1 MMIQKILSFNTN
13 SLTYKAGFLAF
24 GNGLR
29 GISGILLLIILSR
42 TLTPFEYGGY
52 RQVWMLI
59 TILSQI
65 FLLGLPVS
73 LNFFISGNTLE
84 NQRKFLGQTLSLTF
98 VISFVL
104 SIVVLLFRDKI
115 GIYFNNPSLAQ
126 YIVYV
131 TPVFLLFSTF
141 QLFSPA
147 LVAKG
152 YYRNSVYVNTVISI
166 LLLLFVGGTSI
177 IQTNI
182 KFIYFGLDIAVGLGF
197 FLIIITL
204 FNKYNK
210 INFDLNFKRIREQLK
225 YAVPLG
231 LASLIGLIS
240 KYLDKL
246 IVGKY
251 FSTEE
256 FAIYANGAFELPFI
270 GIITGSAMAILLP
283 EFVRFYKKED
293 YSSIGRV
300 WRNSI
305 QKISIILI
313 PVTIFSLFF
322 SEEIIVTM
330 FSNKY
335 VASTQIFFIYLLAL
349 PMRITIFGSVLS
361 AINKNK
367 IIIIYQLI
375 SLSVNII
382 LSLILLK
389 YFGIIGP
396 AIGTVIAVYVIN
408 LGQLIHI
415 SKLIKINVVELF
427 PFLHILKLSATS
439 LIVVLFIHIIPIYQA
454 EAITRLLVSV
464 ILFIILYYIILVKVF
479 NVRIYKG
486 FFNIR
491 K

>member
-1 MMIQKILSFNTN
+1 MKIQNILSFNTN

-42 TLTPFEYGGY
+42 TLSPFEYGGY
-52 RQVWMLI
+52 RQIWMLI

-73 LNFFISGNTLE
+73 LNFFISGNTVE
-84 NQRKFLGQTLSLTF
+84 NQGKYLGQTLSLTF

-104 SIVVLLFRDKI
+104 SIIVLLFRNKI
-115 GIYFNNPSLAQ
+115 GIYFNNPSLTT

-141 QLFSPA
+141 QLFTPA

-182 KFIYFGLDIAVGLGF
+182 KFIYFGLDIAVVLGF
-197 FLIIITL
+197 FFIIITL
-204 FNKYNK
+204 FNKYNT
-210 INFDLNFKRIREQLK
+210 INFEVNFKLIRKQLK

-240 KYLDKL
+240 KYLDKF
-246 IVGKY
+246 IVGRY
-251 FSTEE
+251 YSPEE
-256 FAIYANGAFELPFI
+256 FAMYANGAFELPFI
-270 GIITGSAMAILLP
+270 GLVTGSAMAILLP

-305 QKISIILI
+305 RKISIILI

-322 SEEIIVTM
+322 SEEIIVAM
-330 FSNKY
+330 FSKKY
-335 VASTQIFFIYLLAL
+335 VASTQIFFIYLLVL
-349 PMRITIFGSVLS
+349 PMRITTFGSVLS
-361 AINKNK
+361 AIDQNKVIMRWS
-367 IIIIYQLI
+367 IIGLVMNVII
-375 SLSVNII
+375 
-382 LSLILLK
+382 SLILVE
-389 YFGIIGP
+389 YIGIIGP
-396 AIGTVIAVYVIN
+396 TIATVVSIYFVGF
-408 LGQLIHI
+408 GQLNQI
-415 SKLIKINVVELF
+415 SRLIKTKISNILPINDLA
-427 PFLHILKLSATS
+427 IITISS
-439 LIVVLFIHIIPIYQA
+439 L
-454 EAITRLLVSV
+454 
-464 ILFIILYYIILVKVF
+464 LFIIIIRYFLQDFHSLYFRLILSGVIFTIV
-479 NVRIYKG
+479 YYG
-486 FFNIR
+486 FFKTIYPKINY
-491 K
+491 